1 MSRYVLEPAVVKD
14 AIERLVESSIHRM
27 FPGYLSL
34 KQQTAIHGRTDN
46 LPFPYTEFFD
56 EYFRVSG
63 SDKPYLVP
71 FTPLE
76 NPSDET
82 LWVDDH
88 VAGTYA
94 PSSLR
99 IDSPFTRVVE
109 VEEAGHNSKWRL
121 QHDHWQLARH
131 HLCNGETV
139 PAESLAAYLFR
150 DYAFETE
157 DPSAYTLI
165 QTFEEE
171 FGYEVSGSQFTTL
184 YHTGDTTINT
194 NSFERYD

>member
-1 MSRYVLEPAVVKD
+1 MTQYILKPVVVEE
-14 AIERLVESSIHRM
+14 AIKKLIESSVHRM

-34 KQQTAIHGRTDN
+34 KQQAGVHSQTDD
-46 LPFPYTEFFD
+46 LPFPYTEFFNQ
-56 EYFRVSG
+56 YFRVSG

-82 LWVDDH
+82 LWVNDN

-99 IDSPFTRVVE
+99 IDSPFTQVVE
-109 VEEAGHNSKWRL
+109 VEEAGHNSRWRL
-121 QHDHWQLARH
+121 QPNHWQLARH
-131 HLCNGETV
+131 HLCNGETI
-139 PAESLAAYLFR
+139 PAESLAAFLFR
-150 DYAFETE
+150 DYAFEAKN
-157 DPSAYTLI
+157 PSAYTLI

-194 NSFERYD
+194 DSFEQYD